1 MHMQNELLY
10 HYFNDDDFLRVSHKI
25 KELEKITAGEI
36 RIALKENKS
45 FLKRNKQIDELAKEE
60 FLSLGMSDTRDRTG
74 ILIYV
79 LLGERQFYI
88 LADEGINKKVEQA
101 TWDNVRDDIQNE
113 FRKGHYTEGLLKGIE
128 DVGNILGKH
137 FPVKPDDTNE
147 LSNKVVM

>member
-1 MHMQNELLY
+1 MQNELLY
-10 HYFNDDDFLRVSHKI
+10 HYFNDDDFLRISHKI

-36 RIALKENKS
+36 RVALKEKKS
-45 FLKRNKQIDELAKEE
+45 ILKRNKQIDELAKEE
-60 FLSLGMSDTRDRTG
+60 FISLGMSDTRDRTG

-88 LADEGINKKVEQA
+88 LADEGINQKVDQS
-101 TWDNVRDDIQNE
+101 TWDNVRNDIQNE
-113 FRKGHYTEGLLKGIE
+113 FKTGHYTDGLLKGID
-128 DVGNILGKH
+128 DVGKILSEH

>member
-1 MHMQNELLY
+1 MQNELLY
-10 HYFNDDDFLRVSHKI
+10 HYFNDDDFLRISHKI

-88 LADEGINKKVEQA
+88 LADEGINKKVEQV

-128 DVGNILGKH
+128 DVGNILGEH

-147 LSNKVVM
+147 LSNKVVI

>member
-1 MHMQNELLY
+1 MQNELLY
-10 HYFNDDDFLRVSHKI
+10 HYFNDDDFLRISHKI

-36 RIALKENKS
+36 RVALKEKKS
-45 FLKRNKQIDELAKEE
+45 ILKRNKQIDELAKEE

-88 LADEGINKKVEQA
+88 LADEGINQKVDQS

-113 FRKGHYTEGLLKGIE
+113 FKTGHYTRGLLKGIE
-128 DVGNILGKH
+128 DVGKILSEH

>member
-1 MHMQNELLY
+1 MQNELLY

-88 LADEGINKKVEQA
+88 LADEGINQKVEQA

-128 DVGNILGKH
+128 DVGNILGEH

-147 LSNKVVM
+147 LSNKVVI

>member
-1 MHMQNELLY
+1 MQNELLY
-10 HYFNDDDFLRVSHKI
+10 HYFNDDDFLRISHKI

-36 RIALKENKS
+36 RVALKEKKS

-88 LADEGINKKVEQA
+88 LSDEGINKKVEQA

-128 DVGNILGKH
+128 DVGNILGEH

-147 LSNKVVM
+147 LSNKVVI